1 MMQSFCFKNI
11 CKKTSKPAV
20 FFTET
25 KVLNNQAKIVLYK
38 LIAKLSIKL
47 IFEQFISWKLI

>member
-1 MMQSFCFKNI
+1 MQSFCFKNI

-38 LIAKLSIKL
+38 KLIAKLRKL

>member
-38 LIAKLSIKL
+38 KLIAKLRKL